1 MSAPNTETSSSQTNT
16 PATGGGYETGQSP
29 TDLIG
34 FYGTTPIAQ
43 RTSAN
48 QAAVTT
54 TAATTT
60 TPFGYSTLAQ
70 ANALVTL
77 VNEMRTALVNLGL
90 IKGS

>member
-1 MSAPNTETSSSQTNT
+1 MSAPNTETSTSITET
-16 PATGGGYETGQSP
+16 PATGGGYMTGQSI
-29 TDLIG
+29 TDLVG

-43 RTSAN
+43 RTNAN
-48 QAAVTT
+48 QAAATT

-60 TPFGYSTLAQ
+60 SPWGFSTSAQ

-77 VNEMRTALVNLGL
+77 ANELRTALVNLGL